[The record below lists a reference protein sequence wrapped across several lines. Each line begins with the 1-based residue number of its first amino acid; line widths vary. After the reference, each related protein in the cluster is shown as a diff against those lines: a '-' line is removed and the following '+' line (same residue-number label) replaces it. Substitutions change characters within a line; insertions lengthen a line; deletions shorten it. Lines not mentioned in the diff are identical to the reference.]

1 MKNKINFEYPNY
13 LQIIFD
19 KLDKNKIKPI
29 IGGGYIRD
37 YLLNISSKDIDI
49 ELYGINSFEQLEK
62 ILEEFGEVNSV
73 GKSFGVCKL
82 SLKNQEIDFSLP
94 RLDNKISSGHRGFD
108 IIINQNLD
116 FKTASSR
123 RDFTIN
129 AIGYDVISK
138 KILDPF
144 NGLSDLKNKILKA
157 VDIDKF
163 IQDPLRVFR
172 AVGFYSRFK
181 LIIDK
186 KLFKICKKMCD
197 DNILDE
203 LPQERIFN
211 EIKKIILKSPTPSMG
226 FLLLKDLNAL
236 KYLKPLDTLTKE
248 NLEKVLKALDRL
260 SEIKTNNNKTNI
272 ILSLA
277 IICYKFNIKKTEIFL
292 ENLTTEKKILKDILS
307 FTQNNFKNHYSDSE
321 LLELATKVNIEN
333 FLIFSSALNS
343 KIKKEIFKAIKIK
356 AKKLNI
362 LNKKALPL
370 LQGRDILAC
379 GIEPSS
385 EYKKILSEAY
395 KAQISLEITSKKEA
409 KEWLNNYLST

>member
-1 MKNKINFEYPNY
+1 MKNEINFEYPNY

-19 KLDKNKIKPI
+19 KLNENKIKPI
-29 IGGGYIRD
+29 IVGGYIRD

-94 RLDNKISSGHRGFD
+94 RIDNKISSGHRGFD

-144 NGLSDLKNKILKA
+144 NGLSDLKNKTLKA
-157 VDIDKF
+157 VNIEKF

-181 LIIDK
+181 LNIDK

-197 DNILDE
+197 DNVLDE

-211 EIKKIILKSPTPSMG
+211 EIKKIILKSPKPS
-226 FLLLKDLNAL
+226 
-236 KYLKPLDTLTKE
+236 
-248 NLEKVLKALDRL
+248 
-260 SEIKTNNNKTNI
+260 I
-272 ILSLA
+272 
-277 IICYKFNIKKTEIFL
+277 
-292 ENLTTEKKILKDILS
+292 
-307 FTQNNFKNHYSDSE
+307 
-321 LLELATKVNIEN
+321 
-333 FLIFSSALNS
+333 
-343 KIKKEIFKAIKIK
+343 
-356 AKKLNI
+356 
-362 LNKKALPL
+362 
-370 LQGRDILAC
+370 
-379 GIEPSS
+379 
-385 EYKKILSEAY
+385 
-395 KAQISLEITSKKEA
+395 
-409 KEWLNNYLST
+409 

>member
-1 MKNKINFEYPNY
+1 MNNKIKFEYPNY

-19 KLDKNKIKPI
+19 KLNKNNIKSI
-29 IGGGYIRD
+29 IVGGYIRD
-37 YLLNISSKDIDI
+37 YLLNISSKDIDV

-94 RLDNKISSGHRGFD
+94 RIDNKISSGHRGFD
-108 IIINQNLD
+108 IIINENLD

-129 AIGYDVISK
+129 AIGYDVTLK

-144 NGLSDLKNKILKA
+144 NGLDDLKNRTLKA
-157 VDIDKF
+157 VDINKF

-172 AVGFYSRFK
+172 AVGFYSRFN
-181 LIIDK
+181 LTIDK
-186 KLFKICKKMCD
+186 KLFRICKKMCD

-203 LPQERIFN
+203 LPQERIFS
-211 EIKKIILKSPTPSMG
+211 EIKKIILKSTKPSTG
-226 FLLLKDLNAL
+226 FLLLKNLNAL
-236 KYLKPLDTLTKE
+236 KYLKPLDKLTKE
-248 NLEKVLKALDRL
+248 NLEKVLKALDKL

-272 ILSLA
+272 TLSLA
-277 IICYKFNIKKTEIFL
+277 TLCYKFNIKETEIFL

-307 FTQNNFKNHYSDSE
+307 LTQNNFKNYYNDSE

-333 FLIFSSALNS
+333 FLIFSSAVNPT
-343 KIKKEIFKAIKIK
+343 INKEIFKTIKIK
-356 AKKLNI
+356 AKELNI
-362 LNKKALPL
+362 LNKKAPPF

-379 GIEPSS
+379 GIEPSNK
-385 EYKKILSEAY
+385 YKEILSEAY
-395 KAQISLEITSKKEA
+395 KAQINLKITSHKEA
-409 KEWLNNYLST
+409 KKWLKNYLAT